1 MLKKVL
7 KITVLLWKFSIS
19 LENVCTLFVFENIT
33 ALKTNRNLSFEN
45 FRVKLK
51 YIFCFVRCLFREN
64 LLSNRLKKISAK

>member
-1 MLKKVL
+1 MYVL
-7 KITVLLWKFSIS
+7 KITVPLWKFSIS

-51 YIFCFVRCLFREN
+51 YIFCFVRFVPRKFIIE
-64 LLSNRLKKISAK
+64 